1 MAIKRGEI
9 YYIESIYNEQGS
21 EQRAGRPAIIVSNNK
36 NNDSSDTVEVVY
48 LTTKPKKDLPTH
60 VTIHSAPREST
71 ALCEQIATV
80 SVERIGSYYS
90 ECTEAEMD
98 AMDVATMISLG
109 MSFAKN
115 PAKNEC
121 DKEEEAAREAYY
133 AEQGENCKCLDAII
147 AGQKESIARL
157 ERDLVAVGA
166 QRDLLRGMYDS
177 LLEKAAVPKA
187 D

>member
-36 NNDSSDTVEVVY
+36 NNDLSGTVEVVY

-98 AMDVATMISLG
+98 AMDVAMMISLG
-109 MSFAKN
+109 MSFAKE
-115 PAKNEC
+115 PAKADEAKNE
-121 DKEEEAAREAYY
+121 DVVAAEKYDEAEN
-133 AEQGENCKCLDAII
+133 NCKCLDAII

-157 ERDLVAVGA
+157 EHDLVAVGA
-166 QRDLLRGMYDS
+166 QRDLLRGMYND
-177 LLEKAAVPKA
+177 LLEKSTIQKA